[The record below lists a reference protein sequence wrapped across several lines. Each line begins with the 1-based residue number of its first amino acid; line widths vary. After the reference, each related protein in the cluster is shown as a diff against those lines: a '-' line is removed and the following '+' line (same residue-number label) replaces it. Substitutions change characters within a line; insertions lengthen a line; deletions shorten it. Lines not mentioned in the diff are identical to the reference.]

1 MDKPRA
7 VVIGYGYAG
16 RSFHSYLIRI
26 TPGLELHGVSSRNP
40 ATRERIVRERGC
52 RAYDGFESV
61 IADPNVDL
69 VVLATPTSTHAD
81 LAVRALGAGKHVV
94 TDKPMCL
101 TLEECDRMIAAAK
114 ESGRTLNVFQNRRWD
129 GDFLT
134 VKSLIDEGR
143 LGDVRWIEMA
153 WQKFGPPG
161 GWRGSRASGGGRFHD
176 LGAHLLDQ
184 LLLLFPQAIDTVYC
198 RMQYDF
204 PDHDVESHAMIVV
217 GFADGVTGVCDVSSM
232 SARSKPRFHVFGTK
246 GTFVKHGLDPQ
257 EEALKAGDIDAA
269 REDEAL
275 FGRVYDAKEEAI
287 VPTLPGRWRS
297 YYENIAD
304 VLAGK
309 AEPAVKLA
317 ENRRVMAVLD
327 AALRSARSNQVIRAR
342 IPRLDRNPASRR

>member
-1 MDKPRA
+1 
-7 VVIGYGYAG
+7 
-16 RSFHSYLIRI
+16 
-26 TPGLELHGVSSRNP
+26 
-40 ATRERIVRERGC
+40 
-52 RAYDGFESV
+52 
-61 IADPNVDL
+61 VDL

-101 TLEECDRMIAAAK
+101 TLEECDRMIAAA
-114 ESGRTLNVFQNRRWD
+114 EETGLLLNVFQNRRWD

-134 VKSLIDEGR
+134 VKSLIDLAGQAVPGEGR

-153 WQKFGPPG
+153 WQKSGPPG
-161 GWRGSRASGGGRFHD
+161 GWRGSRASGGGRFYD

-184 LLLLFPQAIDTVYC
+184 LLLLFQQAIDTVYC

-246 GTFVKHGLDPQ
+246 GTFLKHGLDPQ

-275 FGRVYDAKEEAI
+275 FGRLYDGKGEAI

-317 ENRRVMAVLD
+317 ENRRVMAVMD
-327 AALRSARSNQVIRAR
+327 AALRSARSNQVIRTS
-342 IPRLDRNPASRR
+342 IPRPHSGSYRVD

>member
-1 MDKPRA
+1 MNEPRA

-16 RSFHSYLIRI
+16 RSFHSYLIQI
-26 TPGLELHGVSSRNP
+26 TPGLELHGVSSRNSG
-40 ATRERIVRERGC
+40 TRERIVRERKC
-52 RAYDGFESV
+52 RAYEGFESV
-61 IADPNVDL
+61 IADPDVDL

-81 LAVRALGAGKHVV
+81 MAIRALGAGKHVV

-101 TLEECDRMIAAAK
+101 TLEECDRMLAAA
-114 ESGRTLNVFQNRRWD
+114 EETGLLLNVFQNRRWD

-134 VKSLIDEGR
+134 VKGLIDLAGQAVPGEGR

-153 WQKFGPPG
+153 WQKFGAPG
-161 GWRGSRASGGGRFHD
+161 GWRGSRTSGGGRFYD

-184 LLLLFPQAIDTVYC
+184 LLLLFQQAIDTVYC

-204 PDHDVESHAMIVV
+204 PDHDVESQALIVV

-246 GTFVKHGLDPQ
+246 GTFLKHGLDPQ

-275 FGRVYDAKEEAI
+275 FGHLQSATKETT

-317 ENRRVMAVLD
+317 ENRRVMAVMD
-327 AALRSARSNQVIRAR
+327 AALRSARSNQVIRTS
-342 IPRLDRNPASRR
+342 IPRT